1 MRLATKRVAWPRTH
15 RLIAS
20 QVPPVG
26 PFDGIDGGDPVL
38 AWIAADLEIRS
49 NPRLQSERWHLHNIP
64 PERMVAGRGSAYLL
78 APFTKL
84 PLQASRFADGRFGA
98 YYTAD
103 ALATA
108 LHEVRHHV
116 EVRRRASGSPPQD
129 FTFRELV
136 GSLDAELDDIE
147 AQAPADVAA
156 CLDPSD
162 YGRSQALAAGLR
174 AAGAEG
180 VVYPSVRRPGGAC
193 AALFYPDLM
202 LPPRQ
207 GHHPEMRWDG
217 RRVTQWR
224 LARSERWQ
232 AF

>member
-1 MRLATKRVAWPRTH
+1 MRLTLKRVTWRHTH

-49 NPRLQSERWHLHNIP
+49 NPRLAPERWHLHNIP
-64 PERMVAGRGSAYLL
+64 PERMVAGPGSAYLL

-84 PLQASRFADGRFGA
+84 PLQPSRFSNGRFGA

-103 ALATA
+103 ALETA

-116 EVRRRASGSPPQD
+116 EVRRRASNSPPQD

-136 GSLDAELDDIE
+136 GALDAELDDVA
-147 AQAPADVAA
+147 AQAAAEVAA
-156 CLDPSD
+156 CLDPDD
-162 YGRSQALAAGLR
+162 YAHAQGLAAALR
-174 AAGAEG
+174 AAGSNGIA
-180 VVYPSVRRPGGAC
+180 YPSVRRPGGAC

-202 LPPRQ
+202 LPPMQ
-207 GHHPEMRWDG
+207 GHHPDLRWDG
-217 RRVTQWR
+217 AHVTHWR
-224 LARSERWQ
+224 LDRPAAWQ
-232 AF
+232 RF